1 MLRFYLFFSICLHIL
16 LLGIVS
22 IIISQSPVDI
32 SWSEKRFRV
41 DVQKRAAA
49 KPLSPSKQPDTSP
62 IKQRKRQP
70 LRSQE
75 ILAPP
80 TTLQKVQQETFVNI
94 PPPVPGSPLILKKL
108 SPNDQSTKNMT
119 SPIRESVAAA
129 RAFPTPIPTIA
140 PTPIPTTIP
149 TPIPTAAPTP
159 IPTAVP
165 TPIPTA
171 VPTPIPTAVPTP
183 IPTAVPTPIPT
194 TAPTPVPTQPAA
206 IPTKIQEPP
215 QQTQTVRKPRIPRP
229 TATTPPLSS
238 PAPAA
243 GSITSPESKSSPL
256 PSQEEKTFL
265 KQYLQEVAAKIN
277 AVKHYPRRAR
287 KKGWEGTVVI
297 TLHILPTGRVEKVV
311 LATGSRYDTLNKAA
325 LQAIE
330 KAQPFPKFSQ
340 GVSLKSI
347 SVKVPIQFTLET
359 R

>member
-1 MLRFYLFFSICLHIL
+1 MLRFYLFFSIFLHIL

-80 TTLQKVQQETFVNI
+80 PTLQKVQQETFVNI
-94 PPPVPGSPLILKKL
+94 PPPVPGSPRILKKL

-129 RAFPTPIPTIA
+129 RAFPTLIPTIA

-171 VPTPIPTAVPTP
+171 VPTPIPTV
-183 IPTAVPTPIPT
+183 
-194 TAPTPVPTQPAA
+194 APTPVPTQPAA

-229 TATTPPLSS
+229 TATTPPLST
-238 PAPAA
+238 PVPAA

-297 TLHILPTGRVEKVV
+297 ALHILPTGRVEKVV